1 MKRMT
6 VKTQFRTYEGCWL
19 QTDHYLADSSLVID
33 IVNPDDHIA
42 RITTCLDRL
51 TVHEDEAYVDT
62 NNCPWAEDF
71 IHRYRLGEDTQI
83 CAQSGFCTYPLYKF
97 NMDRIKEFCLE

>member
-6 VKTQFRTYEGCWL
+6 VKTQFRTYKDCWL
-19 QTDHYLADSSLVID
+19 QIDHYLADSSLVID

-71 IHRYRLGEDTQI
+71 IKEYRLGDDTWI
-83 CAQSGFCTYPLYKF
+83 REQSGFCTYPLYKF
-97 NMDRIKEFCLE
+97 DMDRIKEFCLE